1 MVTTTSNNML
11 ENGLP
16 IDILKDSLKDQIS
29 MEKHLKSIVD
39 VLLKNATQALAPQPQ
54 NTNSNSNNEMAKA
67 ISNKNP
73 NLSMPNTLLDLTK
86 KRY

>member
-1 MVTTTSNNML
+1 ML

-16 IDILKDSLKDQIS
+16 TDLLKESLKVQIS

-39 VLLKNATQALAPQPQ
+39 VLLKNATQALVPQPQ
-54 NTNSNSNNEMAKA
+54 NTNSNSNNEMAKV